1 MYQGSRK
8 MLVFL
13 VVILLA
19 INIACGALTAISL
32 KYVEGGKLYLSARR
46 IKLIG

>member
-1 MYQGSRK
+1 MQVIMTTRLYAMYQGSRK

-32 KYVEGGKLYLSARR
+32 KYVEGGKL
-46 IKLIG
+46 